1 MKSEIILPVPELK
14 TALSGLNKIV
24 GKRTTLPVLSCVK
37 VSRQKNGLV
46 SLQATDLDAH
56 ATFTLN
62 DNQPGE
68 VVDVLVPLDQ
78 LNKAFKCSTGSKQH
92 VAPVGGG
99 TGHMVYAAN
108 SFAFPLKQSIIVP
121 DSKFLSGGGLL
132 DNEPCFLAVQPGKK

>member
-78 LNKAFKCSTGSKQH
+78 LNKAFKCSTGSKQD
-92 VAPVGGG
+92 VALVCEGNAIRLRYCIGGNPVEQPVN
-99 TGHMVYAAN
+99 TV
-108 SFAFPLKQSIIVP
+108 PL
-121 DSKFLSGGGLL
+121 
-132 DNEPCFLAVQPGKK
+132 N